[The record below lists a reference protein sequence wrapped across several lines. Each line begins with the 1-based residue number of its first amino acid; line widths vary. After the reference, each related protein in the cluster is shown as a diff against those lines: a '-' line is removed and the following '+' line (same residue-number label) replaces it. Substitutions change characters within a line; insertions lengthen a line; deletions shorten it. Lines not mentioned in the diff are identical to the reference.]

1 MADIV
6 RELGREEEEIAL
18 LSCAPSLP
26 IHTENNVVK
35 SWSDTAR
42 LQIKEGSN
50 WNRRAGRSITRP
62 TEERTGNEVS
72 SLRIGFEIQSKVR
85 EESMGSRSIREM
97 REETEF
103 GSEGNVVKLMAEP

>member
-35 SWSDTAR
+35 SWSETAR

-50 WNRRAGRSITRP
+50 
-62 TEERTGNEVS
+62 
-72 SLRIGFEIQSKVR
+72 
-85 EESMGSRSIREM
+85 
-97 REETEF
+97 
-103 GSEGNVVKLMAEP
+103 

>member
-18 LSCAPSLP
+18 LSCAPSFP

-35 SWSDTAR
+35 SWSETAR

-50 WNRRAGRSITRP
+50 
-62 TEERTGNEVS
+62 
-72 SLRIGFEIQSKVR
+72 
-85 EESMGSRSIREM
+85 
-97 REETEF
+97 
-103 GSEGNVVKLMAEP
+103 